1 MKKNFYIKHAS
12 QQVSDRCT
20 VTFPDKFSQSFD
32 NFNKI
37 PKDIV
42 SNNQQ
47 LLTPNT
53 NISLVN
59 HPHLDNPNYPYCWL
73 AYRHT
78 IFIIC
83 MPFFI
88 PNTSSKT
95 YQYNSVHSY
104 KFVQVYQQ
112 QQSVRHHLRL
122 LDPSQ

>member
-12 QQVSDRCT
+12 QQVSDKCT
-20 VTFPDKFSQSFD
+20 VIFPDRFSQSFD

-37 PKDIV
+37 HKDIV

-59 HPHLDNPNYPYCWL
+59 NPHMDNPNYPYYWL

-83 MPFFI
+83 MPVFYSKYFFKNL
-88 PNTSSKT
+88 P
-95 YQYNSVHSY
+95 V
-104 KFVQVYQQ
+104 
-112 QQSVRHHLRL
+112 
-122 LDPSQ
+122 

>member
-1 MKKNFYIKHAS
+1 MKKIFYIKHAS

-20 VTFPDKFSQSFD
+20 VIFPDKFSQSFD

-59 HPHLDNPNYPYCWL
+59 HHHMDNPNYPY
-73 AYRHT
+73 Y
-78 IFIIC
+78 
-83 MPFFI
+83 
-88 PNTSSKT
+88 
-95 YQYNSVHSY
+95 
-104 KFVQVYQQ
+104 
-112 QQSVRHHLRL
+112 
-122 LDPSQ
+122 